1 MLQIYK
7 QITNIVDKTIES
19 LLKATNRENPDIQ
32 ELIKFYEWFIDEFQK
47 LNNVQ
52 LVNMLEIIK
61 KVFIFVQNLLLWKY
75 FEFNEMK
82 DNNLKIEKLERN
94 LLLKDSYIFELE
106 YIIDKE
112 RKTSDA
118 NINVSFKFSLA
129 IRIYLKSNKK
139 LFTG

>member
-1 MLQIYK
+1 MLQISK

-61 KVFIFVQNLLLWKY
+61 KFFTIKVK
-75 FEFNEMK
+75 
-82 DNNLKIEKLERN
+82 LK
-94 LLLKDSYIFELE
+94 
-106 YIIDKE
+106 
-112 RKTSDA
+112 
-118 NINVSFKFSLA
+118 
-129 IRIYLKSNKK
+129 
-139 LFTG
+139 

>member
-61 KVFIFVQNLLLWKY
+61 KVFIFIQNLLLWKY

-94 LLLKDSYIFELE
+94 LLLKDSYIFELQD
-106 YIIDKE
+106 IIDRE
-112 RKTSDA
+112 RKTADA
-118 NINVSFKFSLA
+118 DIKVEF
-129 IRIYLKSNKK
+129 
-139 LFTG
+139 

>member
-19 LLKATNRENPDIQ
+19 LLKATNRENPDVQ

-61 KVFIFVQNLLLWKY
+61 KVFIFIQNLLLWKY

-94 LLLKDSYIFELE
+94 LLLKDSYIFELQD
-106 YIIDKE
+106 IIDRE
-112 RKTSDA
+112 RKTADA
-118 NINVSFKFSLA
+118 DIKVEF
-129 IRIYLKSNKK
+129 
-139 LFTG
+139 